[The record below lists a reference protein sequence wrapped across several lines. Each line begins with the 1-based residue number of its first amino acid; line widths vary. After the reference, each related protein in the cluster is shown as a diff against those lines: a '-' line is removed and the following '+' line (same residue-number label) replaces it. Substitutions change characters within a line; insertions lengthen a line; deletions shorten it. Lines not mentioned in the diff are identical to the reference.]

1 MDRRNLGSEL
11 KSTTLSGREF
21 QVFMMRSL
29 KNAALKREA
38 LCFLNNLCWWPL
50 VCEHFLNT
58 KNSSAADISTIPN
71 STPWVNFVRY
81 PLHSLPHFIYTL
93 FTLYVHYSVL
103 FQFCHNL
110 IKLIYSYSYKKHLS
124 YTPPSTPKVN

>member
-38 LCFLNNLCWWPL
+38 LCFLNNLYWWPL
-50 VCEHFLNT
+50 VCEHVLNT

-71 STPWVNFVRY
+71 SI
-81 PLHSLPHFIYTL
+81 L
-93 FTLYVHYSVL
+93 
-103 FQFCHNL
+103 
-110 IKLIYSYSYKKHLS
+110 
-124 YTPPSTPKVN
+124 

>member
-38 LCFLNNLCWWPL
+38 LCFLNNLYWWPL
-50 VCEHFLNT
+50 VCEHVLNT
-58 KNSSAADISTIPN
+58 KNSSVCVRLFYGTDSTRLMSSKKGRKTVVIVSFIMQHSPE
-71 STPWVNFVRY
+71 SPHYALHPSDCLSVRLSQPLTAKRTPYNVQTV
-81 PLHSLPHFIYTL
+81 T
-93 FTLYVHYSVL
+93 
-103 FQFCHNL
+103 
-110 IKLIYSYSYKKHLS
+110 
-124 YTPPSTPKVN
+124 